1 MSEPGSAQTKQQRST
16 EPDRST
22 GQQGSQAAGSVDR
35 QGKVLLRLRIGITG
49 HRNIGGDHP
58 GLAPEIA
65 KAAEYITQVLAAD
78 PDRLSSTD
86 RGDGKRGDIVIT
98 VVSSLAEGADRV
110 VAGELLKRKGT
121 QLEVVLPLPQSDY
134 LRDFGSPESVE
145 QFNSLISLAID
156 TDILR
161 TATSREQ
168 AYEQAGR
175 AVVDRSDAM
184 IVVWDGQPARGRG
197 GTAEIFAYAQRW
209 QKPTLLIRVDD
220 HSSRLDAGQLPHAAK
235 RTIPLPADSM
245 KRIDQ
250 YNQLRLRD
258 AAFDKAR
265 PLLVQTPSRPWLE
278 TAGLQIGH
286 FSRYFARADLL
297 AGRFQSRYL
306 WAIRSLY
313 ILAPLAVLMAALQPD
328 LWPHR
333 DDYAWFE
340 FGILVLITLLFTA
353 TRTLHWHERW
363 ISARYLAEQIRSLM
377 FLGLT
382 GIITSEKSISQGSG
396 ETMGD
401 AGWTER
407 AANEIWLARP
417 RYVPP
422 TDISLLVEVLCE
434 EWIKKQQD
442 YHTKV
447 DRSFRR
453 RRDQVQGAAI
463 GLFGLSALAAL
474 LHSLGVGSTRSQPF
488 KWWDFM
494 AVAIPAVAAALGAYG
509 AQRDYLRHA
518 ERSRLFASV
527 LDDGTTQ
534 LMAAQD
540 LSDIQQAALGV
551 SRSMRSEATDWYSV
565 VRVQDAELPS

>member
-1 MSEPGSAQTKQQRST
+1 MSESEAAQTEQQRST
-16 EPDRST
+16 EPDPSTERQRSP
-22 GQQGSQAAGSVDR
+22 AAESANR
-35 QGKVLLRLRIGITG
+35 KGKVPLRLRIGITG
-49 HRNIGGDHP
+49 HRNIASDLP
-58 GLAPEIA
+58 GLASEIA

-78 PDRLSSTD
+78 SDRLSSKD
-86 RGDGKRGDIVIT
+86 LGHGKRGDIVLT

-110 VAGELLKRKGT
+110 VADELLKRKDT

-134 LRDFGSPESVE
+134 SHDFGSPESVE
-145 QFNSLISLAID
+145 QFNDLMSRAID
-156 TDILR
+156 TDVLR

-168 AYEQAGR
+168 AYELAGR

-197 GTAEIFAYAQRW
+197 GTAEIYAYAQRW

-220 HSSRLDAGQLPHAAK
+220 HSARLDATQLPQAAK
-235 RTIPLPADSM
+235 GTIPLPPGSM
-245 KRIDQ
+245 KRLDQ
-250 YNQLRLRD
+250 YNHERLKD
-258 AAFDKAR
+258 AAFDNAP
-265 PLLVQTPSRPWLE
+265 PLLAQSDSRPWLE
-278 TAGLQIGH
+278 SADPQIEH
-286 FSRYFARADLL
+286 FSHYFTRADLL
-297 AGRFQSRYL
+297 AGRFQRRYL

-313 ILAPLAVLMAALQPD
+313 ILAPLAVLVAALQLDFAPG
-328 LWPHR
+328 HEH
-333 DDYAWFE
+333 YAWFE
-340 FGILVLITLLFTA
+340 FGILVLVTLLFAA
-353 TRTLHWHERW
+353 TRGLRLHERW

-382 GIITSEKSISQGSG
+382 GIITPEKSISPSSG
-396 ETMGD
+396 ETVGD

-407 AANEIWLARP
+407 AANEIWFARP

-422 TDISLLVEVLCE
+422 ADISLLIEVLCE
-434 EWIKKQQD
+434 EWIKKQQA
-442 YHTKV
+442 YHIKV

-453 RRDQVQGAAI
+453 RRDQIQATAI

-474 LHSLGVGSTRSQPF
+474 LHSLAVGSTKSQPF
-488 KWWDFM
+488 KWWDLLAI
-494 AVAIPAVAAALGAYG
+494 AVPAVAAALGGYG

-518 ERSRLFASV
+518 ERSKLFASV

-534 LMAAQD
+534 LMGAQD
-540 LSDIQQAALGV
+540 LSDIQQAALSV